1 MNVRKYIAIVTLL
14 LAVVAAS
21 AQNMTKSPFSRYAY
35 GLLDNNVPN
44 TYRSMGGVGVG
55 MRSNKVICSVQP
67 ASYTACDSM
76 TFMFDVAASVGW
88 DRYEDNAG
96 KRNRATGNLE
106 YLTLQFPI
114 WRQHI
119 ALAAGVL
126 PYSSVGYEIIKTDT
140 TSLPDYDAIYSYL
153 GEGGIADVFV
163 GLSFNICDWV
173 ALGANMY
180 YMFGESTNARSV
192 SFAQAG
198 LTSISQVSYMKV
210 NSLRFRYG
218 LQVFHTFG
226 DHSFVLGG
234 IFENKQKLNSTYN
247 VLETSLLDTMKTFPN
262 DEHPTPFEMP
272 MVYGGGLSYTWA
284 NRLTVGFD
292 YSRECMSKARYF
304 DEVGYLNDRNSYA
317 IGVEYRNN
325 PLSQRYVDHVMWRM
339 GLNISDNY
347 APQLQHVKNITASI
361 GFGLPLRNV
370 GTVFNASIEYTHNGT
385 KSFLEENTIRL
396 TINAAICENWFFK
409 RRL

>member
-1 MNVRKYIAIVTLL
+1 MRKFYILSIFL
-14 LAVVAAS
+14 LAIGYAS
-21 AQNMTKSPFSRYAY
+21 AQNMTSSPFSRYAY
-35 GLLDNNVPN
+35 GLLDDNVPN
-44 TYRSMGGVGVG
+44 TYRAMGGIGVG

-88 DRYEDNAG
+88 DRYEDDFG

-106 YLTLQFPI
+106 YLSLQFPL

-126 PYSSVGYEIIKTDT
+126 PYSNVGYDINRVDS
-140 TSLPDYDAIYSYL
+140 TSLPDYRAIYSYV
-153 GEGGIADVFV
+153 GAGGVSEVFV

-192 SFAQAG
+192 SFTQAG
-198 LTSISQVSYMKV
+198 LTPVSQVSYMRV
-210 NSLRFRYG
+210 NSFRFRYG

-226 DHSFVLGG
+226 DHKVVLGG
-234 IFENKQKLNSTYN
+234 IFENKQKLNSTYT
-247 VLETSLLDTMKTFPN
+247 VLETSLLDTMTTYPN
-262 DEHPTPFEMP
+262 GEHPAPFEMP
-272 MVYGGGLSYTWA
+272 MVYGGGVSYTWA
-284 NRLTVGFD
+284 NRLTVALD

-304 DEVGYLNDRNSYA
+304 DQVNQLADRDRYA

-325 PLSQRYVDHVMWRM
+325 PQGMHYVDHIMWRA
-339 GLNISDNY
+339 GCTVTDNY
-347 APQLQHVKNITASI
+347 APQLKNVKNITASI
-361 GFGLPLRNV
+361 GLGLPLRNA
-370 GTVFNASIEYTHNGT
+370 GTVFNASVEYTHAGT
-385 KSFLEENTIRL
+385 KSFLEENSIRL
-396 TINAAICENWFFK
+396 TINAAISENWFFK